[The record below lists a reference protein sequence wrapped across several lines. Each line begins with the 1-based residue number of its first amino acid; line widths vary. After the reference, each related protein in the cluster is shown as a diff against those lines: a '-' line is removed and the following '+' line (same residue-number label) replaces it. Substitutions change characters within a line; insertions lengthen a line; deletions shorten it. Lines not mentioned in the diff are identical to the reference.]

1 MNPIHLIVYRGF
13 NATACWDDDQE
24 RFYGQIKDTVE
35 PITFFADD
43 VLQLQIEFEDAVD
56 EYLDMCEELG
66 RPPHY

>member
-1 MNPIHLIVYRGF
+1 MNPIHLLVYRGF

-56 EYLDMCEELG
+56 EYLDICEELG